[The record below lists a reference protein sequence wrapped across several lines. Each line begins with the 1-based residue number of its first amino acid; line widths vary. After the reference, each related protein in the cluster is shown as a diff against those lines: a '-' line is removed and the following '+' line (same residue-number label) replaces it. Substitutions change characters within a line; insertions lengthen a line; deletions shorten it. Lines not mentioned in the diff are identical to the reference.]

1 MSILFDLWWV
11 SKQHRTI
18 PITRDRPAAMTQPL
32 FHLGYVSTETCRFE
46 ADDLVSLLNQARAVN
61 ASRDLTGILLYREGS
76 FFQVLEG
83 DQAAVQ
89 QTFRSIA
96 GDDRHHEIEVLFS
109 GPTEE
114 REFSDWRMGFLNLDG
129 LDIDDLQGYSS
140 FLDKT
145 PEARILLEDLS
156 RGRRLALMF
165 KSMR

>member
-1 MSILFDLWWV
+1 
-11 SKQHRTI
+11 
-18 PITRDRPAAMTQPL
+18 MTEPL
-32 FHLGYVSTETCRFE
+32 FHLGYVSTETRHFDAE
-46 ADDLVSLLNQARAVN
+46 DLVSLLNQARALN

-83 DQAAVQ
+83 DQATVHN
-89 QTFRSIA
+89 TFRSIE

-114 REFSDWRMGFLNLDG
+114 REFRDWRMGFLNLDG
-129 LDIDDLQGYSS
+129 LDIDALKGYSR

-145 PEARILLEDLS
+145 PEPRVLLEDLS